1 MFYVCCCR
9 SCINLGYFED
19 DFLRLFVRRRTKR
32 PPIINRGYFAR
43 VQAIRQVIDC
53 FVESTVNTEEG
64 TKGGQILSL
73 GSGWDTTFFR
83 LKASKCQPGRYIEVD
98 HKQVKLLPP
107 FRLLTETNK
116 RVKLKILVVVFLF
129 RCLKTHTHSQVTT
142 SKCRSVQKNQ
152 SLIDL
157 IAGGGGTLADDVEID
172 AEGGRIFS
180 EQYALVPCDLRDIE
194 GLKTSLEVASVNY
207 QAPTLGLLEC
217 VLAYL
222 DEDSTRNLLKLISD
236 SFESCCILIYDMIG
250 PDDPFGQQ
258 LIFNVESRG
267 CPLPGIRSFPTK
279 DAHAKLLQQCGFSTA
294 TGVHNM
300 LEIYQKYLDGAERKR
315 TERIEFLDELE
326 EWNLIMSHYCLSY
339 GAKGSSPMFSSEK
352 MPLKL

>member
-1 MFYVCCCR
+1 M
-9 SCINLGYFED
+9 
-19 DFLRLFVRRRTKR
+19 
-32 PPIINRGYFAR
+32 
-43 VQAIRQVIDC
+43 
-53 FVESTVNTEEG
+53 
-64 TKGGQILSL
+64 
-73 GSGWDTTFFR
+73 
-83 LKASKCQPGRYIEVD
+83 
-98 HKQVKLLPP
+98 
-107 FRLLTETNK
+107 
-116 RVKLKILVVVFLF
+116 
-129 RCLKTHTHSQVTT
+129 
-142 SKCRSVQKNQ
+142 
-152 SLIDL
+152 
-157 IAGGGGTLADDVEID
+157 ADDVEID

-207 QAPTLGLLEC
+207 QAPTLVLLEC